1 MREFLANFIKL
12 EVLVK
17 YSTPSKLQGLHCSHP
32 ELHLRK
38 DLILIS
44 SKGEKICSKSR
55 KNDAIV
61 ESFLKQTLNAY
72 VKCGNYLLKK
82 LPIDNHLL
90 QCLLSIAPLAI
101 ISHSEAHLM

>member
-1 MREFLANFIKL
+1 M
-12 EVLVK
+12 
-17 YSTPSKLQGLHCSHP
+17 QGLQCAHP
-32 ELHLRK
+32 ELHLCK

-44 SKGEKICSKSR
+44 SKGEKVCSKSR

-61 ESFLKQTLNAY
+61 ESFLKQTLDAY

-82 LPIDNHLL
+82 LPINNHLL
-90 QCLLSIAPLAI
+90 QCLLSIDPLVI